1 MEEINIKQFCMEA
14 QIQYDIWICMN
25 MGILENLLIIRQ
37 YSLGD
42 AAQHLF
48 FSCRVSYAMWN
59 RCYLWV
65 VLNSVLHNEA
75 NSHFL
80 QHSIWGI
87 NKKSNY
93 KWKLTWYAVIWG
105 IWLHRNAIAFNEELL
120 DEGKLWGLIKTR
132 SWLWLKSK
140 VKKLLLFVV
149 YLVNRSDVM
158 SKRNG
163 TVSYVGL
170 QQIYGKVQAW
180 FLLFGSQ
187 VFFCLIQVG
196 K

>member
-1 MEEINIKQFCMEA
+1 MYFKHAKLGMQIMEEINIKQFCMEA

-87 NKKSNY
+87 NKKSNDM
-93 KWKLTWYAVIWG
+93 WKVTWFAVIWS
-105 IWLHRNAIAFNEELL
+105 IWLHRNAILYLRRSCWMRRSCGTLL
-120 DEGKLWGLIKTR
+120 KQDPGCG
-132 SWLWLKSK
+132 
-140 VKKLLLFVV
+140 
-149 YLVNRSDVM
+149 
-158 SKRNG
+158 
-163 TVSYVGL
+163 
-170 QQIYGKVQAW
+170 
-180 FLLFGSQ
+180 
-187 VFFCLIQVG
+187 
-196 K
+196 